1 MVDTESY
8 TIEGPAGETDTV
20 ELPEGLVDVLSDQGE
35 SKTEVV
41 ADITLLSFVQRAH
54 ALVHHSEGEV
64 PADLQE
70 IDEKAEEL
78 FEERFGVSF
87 AEATGHQH

>member
-1 MVDTESY
+1 MVDTEAY
-8 TIEGPAGETDTV
+8 TIEAPDGNSETV
-20 ELPEGLVDVLSDQGE
+20 ELPEGLVDLLSEQGE
-35 SKTEVV
+35 AKESVV
-41 ADITLLSFVQRAH
+41 ADITLLAFAQRAH

-64 PADLQE
+64 TEDVAA
-70 IDEKAEEL
+70 IGEKAEEL